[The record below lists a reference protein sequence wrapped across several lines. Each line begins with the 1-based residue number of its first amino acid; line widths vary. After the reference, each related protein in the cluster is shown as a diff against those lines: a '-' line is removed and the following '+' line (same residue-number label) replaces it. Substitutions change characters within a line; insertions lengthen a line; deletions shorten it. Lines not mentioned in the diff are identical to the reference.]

1 MKRQIAIIS
10 CLLLLPYPVSAIE
23 TQTKT
28 TKLLTQTSQRC
39 KLQPADPE
47 NGIYSDPQLQTI
59 AKQITVRVRD
69 KERGASGTIF
79 ARKGNSYLVVTNSH
93 VVRRINN
100 INIITADGQKYAAKI
115 LPNTNFDKFDLAI
128 VEFTS
133 NKKYCLPSEIAD
145 RIASFDI
152 NLETQVIAAGYAVSE
167 DKLVLITGEVQQ
179 IISQPS
185 LKDGYE
191 IGYTGDIQQ
200 GMSGGPIISNT
211 GNLIGINGISSYPL
225 SNTAYTYTNGKRPT
239 NSEIQEFRKLSWGIP
254 IRTVLGQVRPEV
266 LTAYKLPIP
275 DIKQQIAEVP
285 LTGWLGE
292 LEAKAKQITV
302 RIDSTSNENGSGI
315 IIAKQGD
322 VYTVLTAAH
331 VVCERPK
338 STEPCEKFKYQILT
352 VDGKQY
358 PVEPSTIKLEEGV
371 DLAVVK
377 FTSREN
383 YQVATLANYPT
394 KDDEYMFTAGY
405 PKLGKKSP
413 WRFTLGQIY
422 SKEQG
427 LLRITQSDFISN
439 SSGTAQAAVSLTGGY
454 ELVYSSITFGGMSG
468 GPVLDSQGRVIGIH
482 GRTEG
487 QAAIDNNSSSGG
499 NIQLGNSLGIPV
511 STFLALATGLNTQA
525 QKVETTST
533 SELNQQEVKSIKTAI
548 LSVDVSQGNTT
559 ASQWLERG
567 NQLWRLRRYPEA
579 IQAFEAAIKQKP
591 KFIHLAYYGKGLALG
606 SSEKYP
612 EAITALQQAVQSQP
626 DFVPAW
632 DKLSAGYRKSNQ
644 LDKALA
650 AINQAIRLQPNNPN
664 LYNEKY
670 GVLRDLKRYREA
682 AAAINKAIELSP
694 RAAFYNNRGNVRY
707 ELGDKQ
713 GAIQD
718 YNQAIKIN
726 PNDALAYNNR
736 GIVRNELGDKQGA
749 IQDCNQAIKINPND
763 ALAYNNRGIVRNDLG
778 DKPGAID
785 DFNLAIKFNPNYA
798 LAYNNRGVVR
808 FQLGDKQGAIQD
820 YNQAIKINPNLAL
833 AYTNRGIVR
842 SELGDKPGAI
852 DDYNLAIK
860 INPNLANA
868 YIVRGIVRFQL
879 GDKQGAI
886 QDYNQ
891 AIKINPNETLA
902 YNNRGN
908 VRDKLGDKPGAIQD
922 YNQAIKINPNNAN
935 AYILRGNVRF
945 QLGDKPGA
953 IQDYNQAIKI
963 NPNLAEAY
971 IIRGIVRNDLGDK
984 PGAIDDYNLA
994 IKFNPNYADA
1004 YYNRGIVR
1012 FQLGDKPGAIDDY
1025 NQAIKINPND
1035 ANAYYNRGVVR
1046 NELGDKQGAIQDYN
1060 QAIKINPNET
1070 LAYNNRGFVR
1080 FQLGDKQGAIQ
1091 DYNQAIK
1098 INPNDALAYYNRGN
1112 ARYELGD
1119 KQGAIDDYNL
1129 AIKINPN
1136 NADAYIVR
1144 GTIYHEQ
1151 GNYTAA
1157 ISDYNQAVAKNANS
1171 LAAVN
1176 NIGLIK
1182 YEQGDKETAI
1192 KQWQQAIKINNQRA
1206 EPMLALAV
1214 ALYGKGEEQQAYQL
1228 AETALKL
1235 DKNFA
1240 DVNFLKK
1247 NVWGDKII
1255 ADTQKL
1261 LSTPKMKTLLSQLR

>member
-1 MKRQIAIIS
+1 MKRQIAMIS

-47 NGIYSDPQLQTI
+47 NGIYSDRQLQII

-145 RIASFDI
+145 RIASFEI
-152 NLETQVIAAGYAVSE
+152 KLETPVIAAGHAVSE
-167 DKLVLITGEVQQ
+167 DKLVLITGKIQQ

-225 SNTAYTYTNGKRPT
+225 SNSAYVYTNGKRPT
-239 NSEIQEFRKLSWGIP
+239 NPEIQEFRKLSWGIP
-254 IRTVLGQVRPEV
+254 IRTVLAQVRPEV

-302 RIDSTSNENGSGI
+302 RIDSTSNGNGSGI

-405 PKLGKKSP
+405 PRLGEKSP

-422 SKEQG
+422 SKEVG
-427 LLRITQSDFISN
+427 LLRITQSDFNNN

-454 ELVYSSITFGGMSG
+454 ELVYSNITFGGMSG

-487 QAAIDNNSSSGG
+487 EAAIDNNSSSGG

-511 STFLALATGLNTQA
+511 STFLALATRLNTQA

-591 KFIHLAYYGKGLALG
+591 KFIHLAYYGKGLALD

-632 DKLSAGYRKSNQ
+632 DKLSVVYGKSNQ

-650 AINQAIRLQPNNPN
+650 AINKAIQLQPNNPN
-664 LYNEKY
+664 LYNQK
-670 GVLRDLKRYREA
+670 LFALQDLKRYREA

-694 RAAFYNNRGNVRY
+694 RAGFYLNRGGVRY
-707 ELGDKQ
+707 KLGDKPGAIDDSNLAIKINPNLAEAYIGRGIVRFELGDKPGAIDDFNQAIKINPNDANAYIGRGIVRNQLGDKLGDKQGAIDDFNQAIKINPKYANAYIIRGDVRLKLGDKPGAIDDFNQAIKINPNLADAYNLRGIVRNQLKDKPGAIDDFNQAIKINPNLANAYITRGLVRFELGDKPGAIDDFNQAIKINPNLANAYNIRGIVRSELGDKQ

-726 PNDALAYNNR
+726 PKYANAYNNR
-736 GIVRNELGDKQGA
+736 GNVRKNLGDKQGA
-749 IQDCNQAIKINPND
+749 ID
-763 ALAYNNRGIVRNDLG
+763 
-778 DKPGAID
+778 
-785 DFNLAIKFNPNYA
+785 
-798 LAYNNRGVVR
+798 
-808 FQLGDKQGAIQD
+808 D
-820 YNQAIKINPNLAL
+820 YNQAIKINPNFAL
-833 AYTNRGIVR
+833 AYIGRGDVR
-842 SELGDKPGAI
+842 SELGDKQGAI
-852 DDYNLAIK
+852 DDYKQAIK
-860 INPNLANA
+860 INPNDDLG
-868 YIVRGIVRFQL
+868 YIIRGDVRLKL

-886 QDYNQ
+886 DDYNQ
-891 AIKINPNETLA
+891 AIKINPKFALA
-902 YNNRGN
+902 YYNRGDVRSELRDKQGAIDDYNQAIKINPKYALAYYNRGN
-908 VRDKLGDKPGAIQD
+908 VRSELGDKPGAIQD
-922 YNQAIKINPNNAN
+922 YNQAIKINPKYAL
-935 AYILRGNVRF
+935 AYGGRGNVR
-945 QLGDKPGA
+945 
-953 IQDYNQAIKI
+953 N
-963 NPNLAEAY
+963 E
-971 IIRGIVRNDLGDK
+971 
-984 PGAIDDYNLA
+984 
-994 IKFNPNYADA
+994 
-1004 YYNRGIVR
+1004 
-1012 FQLGDKPGAIDDY
+1012 LGDKPGAIDDY
-1025 NQAIKINPND
+1025 NQAIKINPNNAD
-1035 ANAYYNRGVVR
+1035 AYYNRGLVR
-1046 NELGDKQGAIQDYN
+1046 NELGN
-1060 QAIKINPNET
+1060 
-1070 LAYNNRGFVR
+1070 
-1080 FQLGDKQGAIQ
+1080 
-1091 DYNQAIK
+1091 
-1098 INPNDALAYYNRGN
+1098 
-1112 ARYELGD
+1112 
-1119 KQGAIDDYNL
+1119 KQGAIDDYN
-1129 AIKINPN
+1129 
-1136 NADAYIVR
+1136 
-1144 GTIYHEQ
+1144 
-1151 GNYTAA
+1151 
-1157 ISDYNQAVAKNANS
+1157 
-1171 LAAVN
+1171 
-1176 NIGLIK
+1176 
-1182 YEQGDKETAI
+1182 
-1192 KQWQQAIKINNQRA
+1192 QAIKFNPNYAQAYNNRGIVRAELGDKPGAIDDFNQAIKFNPNYAQAYAGRGIVYYQLGDKQKVREDLQRA
-1206 EPMLALAV
+1206 AQLFKAQGNT
-1214 ALYGKGEEQQAYQL
+1214 ALYEKAMALLKGL
-1228 AETALKL
+1228 
-1235 DKNFA
+1235 
-1240 DVNFLKK
+1240 
-1247 NVWGDKII
+1247 
-1255 ADTQKL
+1255 
-1261 LSTPKMKTLLSQLR
+1261 

>member
-28 TKLLTQTSQRC
+28 TKLLTQTSQTC

-133 NKKYCLPSEIAD
+133 NQKYCLPSEIAD

-152 NLETQVIAAGYAVSE
+152 NLETPVMAAGYAVSQ
-167 DKLVLITGEVQQ
+167 DKLVLTTGKIQQ

-191 IGYTGDIQQ
+191 IGYTSNIQP
-200 GMSGGPIISNT
+200 GMSGGPIIST
-211 GNLIGINGISSYPL
+211 FGNLIGINGISSYPL
-225 SNTAYTYTNGKRPT
+225 SNTAYIYTNGKRPT
-239 NSEIQEFRKLSWGIP
+239 NTEIQEFRKLSWGIP
-254 IRTVLGQVRPEV
+254 IKTVLAQVRPEV
-266 LTAYKLPIP
+266 LTAYNLPIP

-302 RIDSTSNENGSGI
+302 RIDSSSGANGSGV
-315 IIAKQGD
+315 IIAKEGD
-322 VYTVLTAAH
+322 IYTVLTAAH
-331 VVCERPK
+331 VVCKPPDK
-338 STEPCEKFKYQILT
+338 VGPCEPNTYKILT
-352 VDGKQY
+352 VDNKQY

-377 FTSREN
+377 FTSGEN
-383 YQVATLANYPT
+383 YQVATLANYPI

-405 PKLGKKSP
+405 PRLGEKSP
-413 WRFTLGQIY
+413 WRFTLGQIH
-422 SKEQG
+422 SKEIG
-427 LLRITQSDFISN
+427 FFRTIQSDFNNN
-439 SSGTAQAAVSLTGGY
+439 SLGTAQSAVSLTGGY

-487 QAAIDNNSSSGG
+487 QAAIDNNSSSKET
-499 NIQLGNSLGIPV
+499 IQLGNSLGIPV
-511 STFLALATGLNTQA
+511 STFLGIATRLNTQA
-525 QKVETTST
+525 QKIETTPT
-533 SELNQQEVKSIKTAI
+533 PELNQQEVKSIQTAI

-559 ASQWLERG
+559 ASQWLARG
-567 NQLWRLRRYPEA
+567 NQLWRLRRHSEA
-579 IQAFEAAIKQKP
+579 IQAFDEAIKQKP

-606 SSEKYP
+606 WSGKYP

-632 DKLSAGYRKSNQ
+632 DNLSVVYGESNQ

-650 AINQAIRLQPNNPN
+650 AINQAIQLQPNNPN
-664 LYNEKY
+664 LYNQKWV
-670 GVLRDLKRYREA
+670 VLRDLKKYREA

-694 RAAFYNNRGNVRY
+694 RAAFYS
-707 ELGDKQ
+707 
-713 GAIQD
+713 
-718 YNQAIKIN
+718 
-726 PNDALAYNNR
+726 
-736 GIVRNELGDKQGA
+736 
-749 IQDCNQAIKINPND
+749 
-763 ALAYNNRGIVRNDLG
+763 
-778 DKPGAID
+778 
-785 DFNLAIKFNPNYA
+785 
-798 LAYNNRGVVR
+798 NRGVVR
-808 FQLGDKQGAIQD
+808 D
-820 YNQAIKINPNLAL
+820 
-833 AYTNRGIVR
+833 
-842 SELGDKPGAI
+842 E
-852 DDYNLAIK
+852 
-860 INPNLANA
+860 
-868 YIVRGIVRFQL
+868 
-879 GDKQGAI
+879 
-886 QDYNQ
+886 
-891 AIKINPNETLA
+891 
-902 YNNRGN
+902 
-908 VRDKLGDKPGAIQD
+908 
-922 YNQAIKINPNNAN
+922 
-935 AYILRGNVRF
+935 
-945 QLGDKPGA
+945 
-953 IQDYNQAIKI
+953 
-963 NPNLAEAY
+963 
-971 IIRGIVRNDLGDK
+971 LGDK

-994 IKFNPNYADA
+994 IKFNPNYAQA
-1004 YYNRGIVR
+1004 YIVRGIAKA
-1012 FQLGDKPGAIDDY
+1012 QSGDNQGAIADF
-1025 NQAIKINPND
+1025 NEVIKINPND
-1035 ANAYYNRGVVR
+1035 AYAYYFRGNVR
-1046 NELGDKQGAIQDYN
+1046 N
-1060 QAIKINPNET
+1060 
-1070 LAYNNRGFVR
+1070 
-1080 FQLGDKQGAIQ
+1080 
-1091 DYNQAIK
+1091 
-1098 INPNDALAYYNRGN
+1098 
-1112 ARYELGD
+1112 ELGD
-1119 KQGAIDDYNL
+1119 KQGAIDDYNQ
-1129 AIKINPN
+1129 AIKFNPN
-1136 NADAYIVR
+1136 NADAYINR
-1144 GTIYHEQ
+1144 GIIYHKQ

-1157 ISDYNQAVAKNANS
+1157 TSDYNQAVAKNANS

-1192 KQWQQAIKINNQRA
+1192 KQWQQAMKINNQLA
-1206 EPMLALAV
+1206 EPILALAV

-1240 DVNFLKK
+1240 DTNFLKK
-1247 NVWGDKII
+1247 NLWGDKII

>member
-39 KLQPADPE
+39 KLRPADPE
-47 NGIYSDPQLQTI
+47 NGIYSEPQLQTI

-133 NKKYCLPSEIAD
+133 NQTYCLPSEIAD

-152 NLETQVIAAGYAVSE
+152 NLETPVMAAGYAVSE
-167 DKLVLITGEVQQ
+167 DKLVLTTGKIQQ

-191 IGYTGDIQQ
+191 IGYTSDIQQ
-200 GMSGGPIISNT
+200 GMSGGAIISNT

-225 SNTAYTYTNGKRPT
+225 SNTAYIYTNGKRPT
-239 NSEIQEFRKLSWGIP
+239 NTEIQEFRKLSWGIP
-254 IRTVLGQVRPEV
+254 IKTVLAQVKPET
-266 LTAYKLPIP
+266 LTAYNLPIP

-302 RIDSTSNENGSGI
+302 RIDSSSGNNGSGI
-315 IIAKQGD
+315 IIAKEGD
-322 VYTVLTAAH
+322 IYTVLTAAH
-331 VVCERPK
+331 VVCKPPDK
-338 STEPCEKFKYQILT
+338 VGLCEPNTYKILT
-352 VDGKQY
+352 VDNKQY
-358 PVEPSTIKLEEGV
+358 PVEPSTIKLEAGV

-405 PKLGKKSP
+405 PRLGEKSP

-422 SKEQG
+422 SKETG
-427 LLRITQSDFISN
+427 LLATTQSDFNTN
-439 SSGTAQAAVSLTGGY
+439 SSGTAQAAASLTGGY

-487 QAAIDNNSSSGG
+487 ETAIDNNSSSQET
-499 NIQLGNSLGIPV
+499 IQLGNSLGIPV
-511 STFLALATGLNTQA
+511 STFLALATRLNTQA
-525 QKVETTST
+525 QKIETTPT
-533 SELNQQEVKSIKTAI
+533 PELNQQKVKSIQTAI

-559 ASQWLERG
+559 ASQWLARG

-579 IQAFEAAIKQKP
+579 IQAFDAAIKQKP
-591 KFIHLAYYGKGLALG
+591 KFIHLAYYGKGLALYWSGKG
-606 SSEKYP
+606 S
-612 EAITALQQAVQSQP
+612 EAITALELAVKFKP

-632 DKLSAGYRKSNQ
+632 NNLSLVYQESNQ

-650 AINQAIRLQPNNPN
+650 AINQAIQLQPSNPN
-664 LYNEKY
+664 LYNQKY
-670 GVLRDLKRYREA
+670 LVLSDLKKYKEA

-694 RAAFYNNRGNVRY
+694 RAAFYNNRGVVRN

-713 GAIQD
+713 GARED
-718 YNQAIKIN
+718 YNQAIKFN
-726 PNDALAYNNR
+726 PNYFYAYYNRGIVRNELGDKPGAREDYNQAIKFNPNYFYAYYGR

-749 IQDCNQAIKINPND
+749 I
-763 ALAYNNRGIVRNDLG
+763 
-778 DKPGAID
+778 D
-785 DFNLAIKFNPNYA
+785 DYTQAIKFNPNYA
-798 LAYNNRGVVR
+798 
-808 FQLGDKQGAIQD
+808 
-820 YNQAIKINPNLAL
+820 
-833 AYTNRGIVR
+833 
-842 SELGDKPGAI
+842 
-852 DDYNLAIK
+852 
-860 INPNLANA
+860 
-868 YIVRGIVRFQL
+868 
-879 GDKQGAI
+879 
-886 QDYNQ
+886 
-891 AIKINPNETLA
+891 
-902 YNNRGN
+902 
-908 VRDKLGDKPGAIQD
+908 
-922 YNQAIKINPNNAN
+922 
-935 AYILRGNVRF
+935 
-945 QLGDKPGA
+945 
-953 IQDYNQAIKI
+953 
-963 NPNLAEAY
+963 
-971 IIRGIVRNDLGDK
+971 
-984 PGAIDDYNLA
+984 
-994 IKFNPNYADA
+994 
-1004 YYNRGIVR
+1004 
-1012 FQLGDKPGAIDDY
+1012 
-1025 NQAIKINPND
+1025 
-1035 ANAYYNRGVVR
+1035 NAYYG
-1046 NELGDKQGAIQDYN
+1046 
-1060 QAIKINPNET
+1060 
-1070 LAYNNRGFVR
+1070 RGFV
-1080 FQLGDKQGAIQ
+1080 
-1091 DYNQAIK
+1091 
-1098 INPNDALAYYNRGN
+1098 
-1112 ARYELGD
+1112 
-1119 KQGAIDDYNL
+1119 
-1129 AIKINPN
+1129 
-1136 NADAYIVR
+1136 
-1144 GTIYHEQ
+1144 YHQQ
-1151 GNYTAA
+1151 GNYIAA
-1157 ISDYNQAVAKNANS
+1157 ISEYNQAVAKDANS

-1192 KQWQQAIKINNQRA
+1192 KQWQKAMKIDNKSA
-1206 EPMLALAV
+1206 EPILALAV

-1228 AETALKL
+1228 ALTALKL

-1247 NVWGDKII
+1247 NLWGDKII

>member
-28 TKLLTQTSQRC
+28 TKLLTQSSQRC

-167 DKLVLITGEVQQ
+167 DKLVLTTGKVQQ

-225 SNTAYTYTNGKRPT
+225 VNSAYTYTNGKRPT
-239 NSEIQEFRKLSWGIP
+239 NTEIQEFRKLSWGIP
-254 IRTVLGQVRPEV
+254 IKTVLGQVRPEV
-266 LTAYKLPIP
+266 LTAYNLPIP

-302 RIDSTSNENGSGI
+302 RIDSSSGSNGSGI

-322 VYTVLTAAH
+322 IYTVLTAAH
-331 VVCERPK
+331 VVCKPPDK
-338 STEPCEKFKYQILT
+338 VGPCEPNTYKILT
-352 VDGKQY
+352 VDGKEY

-394 KDDEYMFTAGY
+394 KDFEYMFTAGY
-405 PKLGKKSP
+405 PRLGEKSP

-427 LLRITQSDFISN
+427 LLATTQSDFNNN
-439 SSGTAQAAVSLTGGY
+439 SSGTAQSASSLTGGY

-487 QAAIDNNSSSGG
+487 EAAIDNNSSSKET
-499 NIQLGNSLGIPV
+499 IQLGNSLGIPV
-511 STFLALATGLNTQA
+511 STFLALATRLNTQA
-525 QKVETTST
+525 QKVETTPT
-533 SELNQQEVKSIKTAI
+533 PELNQQKVKSIQTAI

-567 NQLWRLRRYPEA
+567 NQLWRLRRHSEA

-606 SSEKYP
+606 WSGKYP
-612 EAITALQQAVQSQP
+612 EAITAFEQAVKSQP

-632 DKLSAGYRKSNQ
+632 LYLSAVYRGSNQ

-650 AINQAIRLQPNNPN
+650 AINQAIQLQPNNPN
-664 LYNEKY
+664 LYNQKY
-670 GVLRDLKRYREA
+670 VVLSNLKKYKEA

-694 RAAFYNNRGNVRY
+694 RAAFYLNRGNVRY
-707 ELGDKQ
+707 QLGDKQ
-713 GAIQD
+713 GAIDDYNQAIKFNPNLAQAYYNRGIVRDDLGDKQGAIDDYNQAIKFNPNLAQAYYNRGNVRDDLGDKQGAIDD

-726 PNDALAYNNR
+726 PNYALAYNNRGLTRKELGDKQGAIDDYNQAIKINPNSALAYNNR
-736 GIVRNELGDKQGA
+736 GIVRKELGDKQGAIDDYTQAIKINPNSALAYNNRGVVRNELGDKQGA
-749 IQDCNQAIKINPND
+749 IDDYNLAIKFNPNL
-763 ALAYNNRGIVRNDLG
+763 AQAYNNRGVVRNELG
-778 DKPGAID
+778 DKQGAID
-785 DFNLAIKFNPNYA
+785 DYNLAIKFNPNYA
-798 LAYNNRGVVR
+798 LAYNNRGIVYD
-808 FQLGDKQGAIQD
+808 QLGDKQKA
-820 YNQAIKINPNLAL
+820 
-833 AYTNRGIVR
+833 R
-842 SELGDKPGAI
+842 E
-852 DDYNLAIK
+852 
-860 INPNLANA
+860 
-868 YIVRGIVRFQL
+868 
-879 GDKQGAI
+879 
-886 QDYNQ
+886 
-891 AIKINPNETLA
+891 
-902 YNNRGN
+902 
-908 VRDKLGDKPGAIQD
+908 
-922 YNQAIKINPNNAN
+922 
-935 AYILRGNVRF
+935 
-945 QLGDKPGA
+945 
-953 IQDYNQAIKI
+953 
-963 NPNLAEAY
+963 
-971 IIRGIVRNDLGDK
+971 DL
-984 PGAIDDYNLA
+984 
-994 IKFNPNYADA
+994 
-1004 YYNRGIVR
+1004 
-1012 FQLGDKPGAIDDY
+1012 
-1025 NQAIKINPND
+1025 
-1035 ANAYYNRGVVR
+1035 
-1046 NELGDKQGAIQDYN
+1046 
-1060 QAIKINPNET
+1060 
-1070 LAYNNRGFVR
+1070 
-1080 FQLGDKQGAIQ
+1080 
-1091 DYNQAIK
+1091 
-1098 INPNDALAYYNRGN
+1098 
-1112 ARYELGD
+1112 
-1119 KQGAIDDYNL
+1119 
-1129 AIKINPN
+1129 
-1136 NADAYIVR
+1136 
-1144 GTIYHEQ
+1144 
-1151 GNYTAA
+1151 
-1157 ISDYNQAVAKNANS
+1157 
-1171 LAAVN
+1171 
-1176 NIGLIK
+1176 
-1182 YEQGDKETAI
+1182 
-1192 KQWQQAIKINNQRA
+1192 QRA
-1206 EPMLALAV
+1206 AQLFMAQGKTADYEKAMAL
-1214 ALYGKGEEQQAYQL
+1214 LKGL
-1228 AETALKL
+1228 
-1235 DKNFA
+1235 
-1240 DVNFLKK
+1240 
-1247 NVWGDKII
+1247 
-1255 ADTQKL
+1255 
-1261 LSTPKMKTLLSQLR
+1261 